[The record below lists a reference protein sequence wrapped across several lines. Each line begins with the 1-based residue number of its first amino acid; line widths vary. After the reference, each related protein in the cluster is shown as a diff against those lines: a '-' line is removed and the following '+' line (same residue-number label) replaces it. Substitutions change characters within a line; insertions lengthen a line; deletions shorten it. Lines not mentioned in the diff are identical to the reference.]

1 MTINPK
7 QVTLIKTII
16 GKLKISDDLYT
27 EMLGNR
33 YKVDSCKDL
42 TQAQAKEFITFLK
55 IQANESGL
63 NFPQKS
69 FNKFKHNN
77 LSDRNGMA
85 SPKQLRKIE
94 AMWLDYTGD
103 PDELSRIKRLNAF
116 LDKRFGITN
125 IKFLPISKASKVIYC
140 LQKMI
145 DGKFTKSCQKSC
157 NCV

>member
-16 GKLKISDDLYT
+16 SKLKISDDLYS

-33 YKVDSCKDL
+33 YNVDSCKDL

-63 NFPQKS
+63 HFPQKS

-77 LSDRNGMA
+77 LTDRNGMA

-94 AMWLDYTGD
+94 AMWLEYTND
-103 PDELSRIKRLNAF
+103 FNETNRIKRLNSF
-116 LDKRFGITN
+116 LDKRFKITN
-125 IKFLPISKASKVIYC
+125 LKFLPIGKASKVIYC

-145 DGKFTKSCQKSC
+145 DQQYTTTCQKAC
-157 NCV
+157 N